1 MKGAELMGSEKIRD
15 SLPLIVV
22 GAFAMITV
30 VMILLG
36 IMTCKLPVVMVCVVV
51 LLETAIAVCLHNLPI
66 WLHCVV
72 LLAEIITGVFCGQVL
87 FMVCAGVVY
96 AMAIVT
102 IHFLGTE

>member
-1 MKGAELMGSEKIRD
+1 MGTEKIRD
-15 SLPLIVV
+15 SLPVITV
-22 GAFAMITV
+22 GAFVVVTV

-36 IMTCKLPVVMVCVVV
+36 IMACELPVVMVCTIV

-66 WLHCVV
+66 WLHCAV
-72 LLAEIITGVFCGQVL
+72 LLAEIIAGVVCGQVL
-87 FMVCAGVVY
+87 FMVCAGIVY